1 MDVKDRKIL
10 LELDRNPRIST
21 TKLAKKV
28 LLSQQVTDYR
38 IKKLKEDVINQ
49 FGTVLNLSKIGYEQY
64 RVLFQLSASENEKSD
79 LIKYLGT
86 SKNIYWAAIV
96 GGKWDLLT
104 VVYVKNY
111 DEFEDFLDNLF
122 QKFKFIRDYEALYSI
137 YHEFYSHKYLGR
149 NENVIKLNLA
159 ASGDNL
165 HIDEIDYCIL
175 NNIKSDCRKSSLETG
190 RKCNVSYKTVQ
201 QRIEKMENQELIAGY
216 RLCLKTED
224 YKPYLLLISF
234 QSYGRS
240 AEKKLFS
247 YAEASENVTQAT
259 KLFGKWSVMFHLRAK
274 DEKEL
279 QKFII
284 NSRSEFKAIGEFEI
298 IPIFE
303 DIAIN
308 QFPV

>member
-122 QKFKFIRDYEALYSI
+122 QKFKFIRDYEALY
-137 YHEFYSHKYLGR
+137 
-149 NENVIKLNLA
+149 
-159 ASGDNL
+159 
-165 HIDEIDYCIL
+165 
-175 NNIKSDCRKSSLETG
+175 
-190 RKCNVSYKTVQ
+190 
-201 QRIEKMENQELIAGY
+201 
-216 RLCLKTED
+216 
-224 YKPYLLLISF
+224 
-234 QSYGRS
+234 
-240 AEKKLFS
+240 
-247 YAEASENVTQAT
+247 
-259 KLFGKWSVMFHLRAK
+259 
-274 DEKEL
+274 
-279 QKFII
+279 
-284 NSRSEFKAIGEFEI
+284 
-298 IPIFE
+298 
-303 DIAIN
+303 
-308 QFPV
+308 